1 MEGPFGEFTQYYCGQ
16 KLNPVAK
23 VKAISHRSAACYL
36 DIMPGYADHLLLD
49 APIIEAYLYSRIKE
63 VVDGTLAVHVP
74 VSGTARL
81 HAYIQ
86 LRKTNDAEPKTAIAA
101 AISSD
106 YRIKHVVVVD
116 DDIDIFNEEK
126 VLWAVAT
133 RSQWDKDLVVVPG
146 MMGTNLD
153 PSADGT
159 VSTKGGIDATKP
171 MDPRQFS
178 KTLALP
184 ASVMEKIRLEDYFD
198 PVFLR

>member
-1 MEGPFGEFTQYYCGQ
+1 
-16 KLNPVAK
+16 
-23 VKAISHRSAACYL
+23 
-36 DIMPGYADHLLLD
+36 
-49 APIIEAYLYSRIKE
+49 
-63 VVDGTLAVHVP
+63 

-86 LRKTNDAEPKTAIAA
+86 LRKTKDGEPKTAIAT

-116 DDIDIFNEEK
+116 EDIDIFNEEQ
-126 VLWAVAT
+126 VLWAIAT

-159 VSTKGGIDATKP
+159 LSTKGGIDATKP
-171 MDPRQFS
+171 IDPRQFS
-178 KTLALP
+178 KTLSLP
-184 ASVMEKIRLEDYFD
+184 ASVLEKIKLEDFFD
-198 PVFLR
+198 PKFLR